1 MGKMYNYIFSDGSE
15 IYREATRET
24 MDEIA
29 EIERQNGVKLIFNGF
44 HDQISSLQLLRANSH
59 KKKTDGFQPGYHP
72 GLGIEIRSHEHYQSE
87 LKSRGLVE
95 VGDQKQVDKKKES
108 KIFTD
113 EIIKDAIDKG
123 AEISGQEA
131 KMLKGEI

>member
-1 MGKMYNYIFSDGSE
+1 MSKLYKYVFSDGME
-15 IYREATRET
+15 INREATKET

-29 EIERQNGVKLIFNGF
+29 EIEKLNGVKLVYNGF
-44 HDQISSLQLLRANSH
+44 HDQISSIQLLRANSH

-72 GLGIEIRSHEHYQSE
+72 GLGIEVRSHEQYQSE
-87 LKSRGLVE
+87 LKARGLIE
-95 VGDQKQVDKKKES
+95 VGDQKQIEKKKET

-123 AEISGQEA
+123 AELSGNEIA
-131 KMLKGEI
+131 MLQGEF